1 VAPFLIDAPGANEE
15 ENMGNRLMVAVVAVA
30 LGLLTAGALFAGDPP
45 ADEKAKIESA
55 ARDYID
61 GWYEGSVERMQ
72 RAFHPDLAKRTL
84 SALPN
89 GRMVVRTL
97 SADTMVEYTRAGF
110 GKKSARPDQKN
121 QVIIL
126 DVSGNMA
133 SVKTISHEFVDYLH
147 MARVDGAWKIVNVL
161 WAPVE
166 SKPPSP

>member
-1 VAPFLIDAPGANEE
+1 
-15 ENMGNRLMVAVVAVA
+15 MGNRVMVAVVAVV
-30 LGLLTAGALFAGDPP
+30 LGLLTAGAVFAADPP
-45 ADEKAKIESA
+45 ADEKARIESA

-72 RAFHPDLAKRTL
+72 RAFHPDLAKRSL

-110 GKKSARPDQKN
+110 GKKGAKPDQKN
-121 QVIIL
+121 QVILL

-133 SVKTISHEFVDYLH
+133 SVKTVSHEFVDYLH
-147 MARVDGAWKIVNVL
+147 MAKVDGAWKIINVL
-161 WAPVE
+161 WEPVKE
-166 SKPPSP
+166 PPPKP